1 MSNGNMLLGQARKKL
16 GSVVFYVKNGQ
27 QVQRVWTDSGA
38 RRGKDASYAT
48 RAQRVQF
55 GEAANEWVPYKFIS
69 TRMFRTGK
77 KPSESDYNMFTKYN
91 WRYFPYFTKQMM
103 DHGVYSL
110 IPGTYS
116 KGNLGDNNVW
126 FWFTHNTTQKTFDI
140 NVGSFDVVYNGTV
153 TWASTVNALKDAL
166 RLAYRNADK
175 VTFALAY
182 LTPMG
187 YNDSTGLYR
196 FDAINW
202 YPVIIKLNASNS
214 TNDDTTTIKDLF
226 SAQLANTPLAG
237 MVAVQTGNI
246 INNNSLFNWVID
258 EDEEGV
264 ELYRMFAT
272 IFATND
278 TANDCY
284 STILR
289 PGNFTLNSTI
299 WAVYQLYRSNT
310 AFRAACESYGF
321 TTSVMQ
327 TDINIYG
334 SDREAEVAAYVK
346 ALERSKQPYAARV
359 RQIYE
364 QYGCDVFY
372 DDVKSF
378 DALMCAA
385 DDTAAHSRQTSKS
398 GKQTKE
404 G

>member
-55 GEAANEWVPYKFIS
+55 GEAANEWIPYKYLC
-69 TRMFRTGK
+69 TRMYRSGK

-91 WRYFPYFTKQMM
+91 WRYYPYLTKEMM
-103 DHGVYSL
+103 AHGIYTLV
-110 IPGTYS
+110 PGTYS
-116 KGNLGDNNVW
+116 KGNLGDNYVW
-126 FWFTHNTTQKTFDI
+126 YWWTHNTEQKIFNI
-140 NVGSFDVVYNGTV
+140 NVGSFDVAYQGTLPW
-153 TWASTVNALKDAL
+153 TSTVNELKDAL
-166 RLAYRNADK
+166 QLAYPNADK
-175 VTFALAY
+175 VVYALGY

-187 YNDSTGLYR
+187 FSDDTGIYR
-196 FDAINW
+196 FDSITW
-202 YPVIIKLNASNS
+202 YPVIVKLTGKN
-214 TNDDTTTIKDLF
+214 TQDDATSTIKDLF
-226 SAQLANTPLAG
+226 NTQLANTPLDG
-237 MVAVQTGNI
+237 MGTLQSGNF
-246 INNNSLFNWVID
+246 INKNSLFNWTID
-258 EDEEGV
+258 ENEEGV
-264 ELYRMFAT
+264 ERYDMFAT

-289 PGNFTLNSTI
+289 PGNYTPGSTP
-299 WAVYQLYRSNT
+299 WAIYNLYRT
-310 AFRAACESYGF
+310 KAAFRAACESYGF
-321 TTSVMQ
+321 SSSVMQ
-327 TDINIYG
+327 TDVNIYG
-334 SDREAEVAAYVK
+334 RDNEAEVAAYIK
-346 ALERSKQPYAARV
+346 ALYKSNQPYAARAK
-359 RQIYE
+359 QICE

-372 DDVKSF
+372 DDVKTL

-398 GKQTKE
+398 GKQAKE